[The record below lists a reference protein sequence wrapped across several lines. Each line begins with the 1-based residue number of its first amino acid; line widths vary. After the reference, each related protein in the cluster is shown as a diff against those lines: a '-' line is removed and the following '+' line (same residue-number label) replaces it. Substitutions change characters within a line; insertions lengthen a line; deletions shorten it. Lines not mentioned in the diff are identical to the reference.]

1 MTTRSFSLGRRELL
15 KLGLAAGALGLVPR
29 EGDAQTAWSAPDPR
43 TRKLLFV
50 VCAHGGASIVDSF
63 LPLLDYDAGTSAQT
77 LNCFPERLIEQP
89 SGSAF
94 RCVTLLDSYQ
104 AYPRPSYP
112 IARFVAQHGRDMV
125 VIGHDVGS
133 VNHLVGQARALSGAG
148 VDRGRTIME
157 SAALRH
163 GAGLPLPNCNMA
175 MDGYVRHGVDASVP
189 VAARHEMVM
198 TPLLFGAGTHGFQGV
213 PDAPSAAGVA
223 RARKAREQVDHDSA
237 FRHAFPRDARL
248 TAYLRARRDVPP
260 RLEQAN
266 LVEKLLLIDPR
277 VVDARYGLARDPLAM
292 RVRAQLPHID
302 SDRIQ
307 AQVGLA
313 FLLAYHGASSALTLG
328 FGTEPAVRPSGT
340 IVGVPLGFDFAH
352 SLHRVSQALMWSRT
366 LEVVDLLI
374 ALLKSHD
381 YLGDPALGPMWDR
394 SLVYIATEFG
404 RDKARPRGA
413 ESWGSGHD
421 LNNGSVLISPLLK
434 GNAVYGGVSP
444 RTGQTYGFDPQTG
457 RPDPNRKMSERDV
470 YGIIA
475 HALDIAVPSGLR
487 YPGLVRAL

>member
-1 MTTRSFSLGRRELL
+1 MTRSFSVGRRELL

-29 EGDAQTAWSAPDPR
+29 ESGAQTAWSAPDAR
-43 TRKLLFV
+43 ARKLLFV

-63 LPLLDYDAGTSAQT
+63 LPLLDHEAGSAAAT
-77 LNCFPERLIEQP
+77 LNCFPERLIAQP
-89 SGSAF
+89 PGSAF

-112 IARFVAQHGRDMV
+112 IARFVAQHGRDLV
-125 VIGHDVGS
+125 VVGHDVGS
-133 VNHLVGQARALSGAG
+133 VNHLVGQARALNGAG
-148 VDRGRTIME
+148 TDRGRTIME

-175 MDGYVRHGVDASVP
+175 IDGYVQHGTDASVP
-189 VAARHEMVM
+189 VAARHEIVM
-198 TPLLFGAGTHGFQGV
+198 TPLLFGAGTHGFHAV
-213 PDAPSAAGVA
+213 PEAPSAAGIA
-223 RARKAREQVDHDSA
+223 RARRAREQVDRDSA
-237 FRHAFPRDARL
+237 FRQAFSRDGRL
-248 TAYLRARRDVPP
+248 NAYLRARQEVPS
-260 RLEQAN
+260 RLEAAQ
-266 LVEKLLLIDPR
+266 LVDKLLLVDPQR
-277 VVDARYGLARDPLAM
+277 VDRRYGLARDPLALT
-292 RVRAQLPHID
+292 VRAQLPHID

-307 AQVGLA
+307 AQIGLA
-313 FLLAYHGASSALTLG
+313 FLLAHHGASNALTLG
-328 FGTEPAVRPSGT
+328 FGTEPAVRPSGA

-381 YLGDPALGPMWDR
+381 YLGDPALGRMWDR

-404 RDKARPRGA
+404 RDKARPGGA

-475 HALDIAVPSGLR
+475 HALDIALPSGLR
-487 YPGLVRAL
+487 YPGVVRAV